1 MRHQRGS
8 TAVRRVS
15 DGGDD
20 PPADHQRR
28 GAAAMSDAELIAA
41 SHVKHELFAM
51 IYDRHAPALYRY
63 VARRLGPDVAED
75 VVSETM
81 LAAFRGRRRYDTAR
95 SDARPWLYGIL
106 TREISQRRRVER
118 ARYRALAKVE
128 RSTGFEHEPADD
140 VASAVAAQA
149 VHAPLMEALAS
160 LAKRDR
166 DVLLLNAWA
175 DLSYQEI
182 AAALDIPVGT
192 VGSRLN
198 RARRTIRAVAPDL
211 DTTQP

>member
-1 MRHQRGS
+1 MRH
-8 TAVRRVS
+8 TAS
-15 DGGDD
+15 GGGD
-20 PPADHQRR
+20 PPADDQTH
-28 GAAAMSDAELIAA
+28 GVTTMSDAELIAA
-41 SHVKHELFAM
+41 SHVQHELFAL

-63 VARRLGPDVAED
+63 AARRLGHDVAED

-81 LAAFRGRRRYDTAR
+81 LAAFRVRRRYDTTR

-118 ARYRALAKVE
+118 TRYRALAKVE
-128 RSTGFEHEPADD
+128 PSAWFEHEPADE
-140 VASAVAAQA
+140 VAAAIAAQA
-149 VHAPLMEALAS
+149 VRGPLMEALAS

-166 DVLLLNAWA
+166 DVLLLSAWA

-182 AAALDIPVGT
+182 ADALNIPVGT

-198 RARRTIRAVAPDL
+198 RARQRIRAVAPDL
-211 DTTQP
+211 GISHPSEEQ